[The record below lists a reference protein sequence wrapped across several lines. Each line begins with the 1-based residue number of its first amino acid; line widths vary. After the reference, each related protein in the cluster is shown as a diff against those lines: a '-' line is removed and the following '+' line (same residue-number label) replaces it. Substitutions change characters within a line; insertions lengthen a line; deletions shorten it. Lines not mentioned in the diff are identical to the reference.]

1 MAERKI
7 MEDADTR
14 SITET
19 FRVAR
24 VLLYSLRRAAR
35 TLFQRLLNR
44 LRHLFAL
51 RFFLGRKTGDDL
63 SVAIDQEFVE
73 VPADVAGEFG
83 IGLLAGEE
91 FVERVNVAAFDR
103 NFGEHRER
111 DFVFQR

>member
-1 MAERKI
+1 MAERMV

-24 VLLYSLRRAAR
+24 VLLCSLRRAAR

-51 RFFLGRKTGDDL
+51 RFFLGCKAGDDL
-63 SVAIDQEFVE
+63 SVAVDQEFVE
-73 VPADVAGEFG
+73 VPTDVAGEFG
-83 IGLLAGEE
+83 VGLLAGEE
-91 FVERVNVAAFDR
+91 FVERVNVGFFDR
-103 NFGEHRER
+103 YF
-111 DFVFQR
+111 